1 MIYTTILLFR
11 DSMIIGST
19 ELIGSFSGFEMDW
32 VIPAGLHCSE
42 LSHFLLYL
50 YADVLMH
57 MYLMCKITKLFIQP
71 NILHIVLEKLQANI
85 QFWTS
90 LSISL
95 IVRLKLFQNFHI
107 FFQEI

>member
-1 MIYTTILLFR
+1 MIYATILLFR
-11 DSMIIGST
+11 DLMIIGST
-19 ELIGSFSGFEMDW
+19 EHRGSFSGFEN
-32 VIPAGLHCSE
+32 V
-42 LSHFLLYL
+42 

-57 MYLMCKITKLFIQP
+57 MYLMCKITKLFIPP
-71 NILHIVLEKLQANI
+71 NIFHIVLEKLQANI

-90 LSISL
+90 LFISL